1 MKTKVKR
8 EQDRVLNKETGQY
21 EWVWVERTRY
31 IPEAEIPRAHHWL
44 LLHGRY
50 VCTSR
55 SPHCP
60 DCPFAEWCPG
70 REKGF

>member
-31 IPEAEIPRAHHWL
+31 IHEKKTGNWPWL
-44 LLHGRY
+44 I
-50 VCTSR
+50 S
-55 SPHCP
+55 
-60 DCPFAEWCPG
+60 
-70 REKGF
+70 